1 MLPEERRIAA
11 GGVRDPLVAGQEQTG
26 PAAFPPRGLDRR
38 EDDPRIGVRAQL
50 MRDDLLVEEIPQHR

>member
-1 MLPEERRIAA
+1 
-11 GGVRDPLVAGQEQTG
+11 LVAGQEQTG